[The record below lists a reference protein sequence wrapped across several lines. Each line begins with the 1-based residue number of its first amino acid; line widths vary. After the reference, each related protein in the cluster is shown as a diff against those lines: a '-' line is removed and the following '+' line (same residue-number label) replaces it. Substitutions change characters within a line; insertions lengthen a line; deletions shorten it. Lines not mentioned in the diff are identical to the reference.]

1 MPSPPTAA
9 DSPTLPLALVISL
22 LIAEERPHGWAILYR
37 GTFASTGTVGD
48 VATLEDAV
56 SAWLLE
62 FLQLGRAP
70 QVAVVKF
77 NLRCCLE
84 RSSFRSLSIRESSLV
99 HASGVLRLIWD
110 HESRMCSIFF
120 FFVLFG
126 YRC

>member
-9 DSPTLPLALVISL
+9 DSPTLPLAPDISL

-37 GTFASTGTVGD
+37 VTFAGTGTVGDD

-62 FLQLGRAP
+62 FLLLGRAP

-99 HASGVLRLIWD
+99 HGVLRLIRD
-110 HESRMCSIFF
+110 
-120 FFVLFG
+120 
-126 YRC
+126 Y